1 MTIAYINTLSIDITY
16 IEMDI
21 TLSKIKKMILSYWLY
36 LIPHHLMSR
45 FTYIITRTHHPLTQ
59 YLINLYIRIFK
70 INLNECEDNKI
81 ENYHTFC
88 DFFTRK
94 LKKGV
99 HVIDD
104 EKKSIV
110 SSCDGR
116 ILQFGKITDKSILQ
130 VKGKNTPIKELLS
143 NDKELSSIYSNGSF
157 LTIYL
162 SPKDYHRV
170 HIPYDGKLM
179 KTLHV
184 PGRLFSVA
192 DHAVECI
199 NNLYSKNERLVCHFK
214 NEESYFSVILVGAIN
229 VSSIETQWKG
239 EISPPMP
246 KKLISTKYGNKNINF
261 NKGDEIG
268 MFKSGST
275 VILLF
280 TDKVTLSKDLK
291 LNQPIRVGNKIGIT
305 I

>member
-1 MTIAYINTLSIDITY
+1 M
-16 IEMDI
+16 
-21 TLSKIKKMILSYWLY
+21 
-36 LIPHHLMSR
+36 PHHLISR
-45 FTYIITRTHHPLTQ
+45 FTYIITRTHHPLTSF
-59 YLINLYIRIFK
+59 LIRLYVKLFK
-70 INLNECEDNKI
+70 INLDECIEKNTDNY
-81 ENYHTFC
+81 NTFC

-99 HVIDD
+99 HVVNKD
-104 EKKSIV
+104 KGSIV

-116 ILQFGKITDKSILQ
+116 ILQFGKLQDNSILQ
-130 VKGKNTPIKELLS
+130 VKGKSTPIQSLLC
-143 NDKELSSIYSNGSF
+143 NDKELASIYKNGSF

-170 HIPYDGKLM
+170 HIPANGKLM

-199 NNLYSKNERLVCHFK
+199 DNLYSKNERLVCHFK
-214 NEESYFSVILVGAIN
+214 EEDDHFSVIFVGAIN

-239 EISPPMP
+239 EVSPPMP
-246 KKLISTKYGNKNINF
+246 KKLISTKYGNKNIKF

-280 TDKVTLSKDLK
+280 TENIELSNSLK
-291 LNQPIRVGNKIGIT
+291 MNQSIRVGKKIGKIN
-305 I
+305 

>member
-1 MTIAYINTLSIDITY
+1 MNSMVDYIIKLK
-16 IEMDI
+16 
-21 TLSKIKKMILSYWLY
+21 KIILSYWLY
-36 LIPHHLMSR
+36 FIPHHLVSR
-45 FTYIITRTHHPLTQ
+45 FTYIITRTHHPLTHN
-59 YLINLYIRIFK
+59 LIKLYIKMFK
-70 INLNECEDNKI
+70 INISECEEENI
-81 ENYHTFC
+81 EKYNTFC

-99 HVIDD
+99 HVVD
-104 EKKSIV
+104 KNNKSVV

-116 ILQFGKITDKSILQ
+116 ILQFGKIEDKSILQ
-130 VKGKNTPIKELLS
+130 VKGIRTSIQSLLC
-143 NDKELSSIYSNGSF
+143 NDKELSSIYSKGSF

-170 HIPYDGKLM
+170 HSPANGKLM

-199 NNLYSKNERLVCHFK
+199 KDLYAKNERLVCHFK
-214 NEESYFSVILVGAIN
+214 NDSINFSVIFVGAIN

-239 EISPPMP
+239 EVSPPMP
-246 KKLISTKYGNKNINF
+246 KKLISTKYGNKNIVI
-261 NKGDEIG
+261 NKGDQVG

-275 VILLF
+275 VVLLF
-280 TDKVTLSKDLK
+280 TENVKLSDKIKV
-291 LNQPIRVGNKIGIT
+291 NQAIRVGQKIGMIH
-305 I
+305 

>member
-1 MTIAYINTLSIDITY
+1 MNNY
-16 IEMDI
+16 
-21 TLSKIKKMILSYWLY
+21 LSKLKKMILSYWLY

-45 FTYIITRTHHPLTQ
+45 FTYIITRTHHPLTH
-59 YLINLYIRIFK
+59 YLIKLYIRIFK
-70 INLNECEDNKI
+70 IDLKECEEENT

-88 DFFTRK
+88 DFFTRR
-94 LKKGV
+94 LKKG
-99 HVIDD
+99 IRTINNDIN
-104 EKKSIV
+104 SIV

-116 ILQFGKITDKSILQ
+116 ILQFGEITDQSILQ
-130 VKGKNTPIKELLS
+130 VKGKSTPINELLS
-143 NDKELSSIYSNGSF
+143 HDKELSSIYVNGSF
-157 LTIYL
+157 CTIYL

-170 HIPYDGKLM
+170 HIPSNGKLM

-214 NEESYFSVILVGAIN
+214 ENETFFSVILVGAIN
-229 VSSIETQWKG
+229 VSSIETKWKG

-246 KKLISTKYGNKNINF
+246 KKLISTKYGNKNVSF
-261 NKGDEIG
+261 DKGDEIG

-280 TDKVTLSKDLK
+280 TDKIKLSDNLVV
-291 LNQPIRVGNKIGIT
+291 NQSVKVGEKIGSMI
-305 I
+305 

>member
-1 MTIAYINTLSIDITY
+1 
-16 IEMDI
+16 MDNK
-21 TLSKIKKMILSYWLY
+21 LSKIKKMILSYWLY

-59 YLINLYIRIFK
+59 YLISLYVKIFK
-70 INLNECEDNKI
+70 INLDECEDSNV

-99 HVIDD
+99 HRIDK
-104 EKKSIV
+104 EKNSVV

-116 ILQFGKITDKSILQ
+116 VLQFGNIADKSILQ
-130 VKGKNTPIKELLS
+130 VKGKKTSIKELLS
-143 NDKELSSIYSNGSF
+143 DDKELSSVYSNGSF

-170 HIPYDGKLM
+170 HIPFNGKLM

-199 NNLYSKNERLVCHFK
+199 NSLYSINERLVCHFK
-214 NEESYFSVILVGAIN
+214 NKESYFSVILVGAIN
-229 VSSIETQWKG
+229 VSSIETKWKG

-280 TDKVTLSKDLK
+280 TDKAKLSKELK
-291 LNQPIRVGNKIGIT
+291 LNQLIRVGNKIGEI

>member
-1 MTIAYINTLSIDITY
+1 
-16 IEMDI
+16 MDNK
-21 TLSKIKKMILSYWLY
+21 LSKIKKMILSYWLY

-59 YLINLYIRIFK
+59 YLISLYVKIFK
-70 INLNECEDNKI
+70 INLDECEDSNV

-99 HVIDD
+99 HRIDK
-104 EKKSIV
+104 EKNSVV

-116 ILQFGKITDKSILQ
+116 VLQFGNIADKSILQ
-130 VKGKNTPIKELLS
+130 VKGKKTSIKELLS
-143 NDKELSSIYSNGSF
+143 DDKELSSVYSNGSF

-170 HIPYDGKLM
+170 HIPFNGKLM

-199 NNLYSKNERLVCHFK
+199 NNLYSINERLVCHFK
-214 NEESYFSVILVGAIN
+214 NKESYFSVILVGAIN
-229 VSSIETQWKG
+229 VSSIETKWKG

-280 TDKVTLSKDLK
+280 TDKAKLSKELK
-291 LNQPIRVGNKIGIT
+291 LNQLIRVGNKIGEI

>member
-1 MTIAYINTLSIDITY
+1 MHNYL
-16 IEMDI
+16 
-21 TLSKIKKMILSYWLY
+21 LKLKKMILSYWLY

-45 FTYIITRTHHPLTQ
+45 FTYLITRTHHPLTQ
-59 YLINLYIRIFK
+59 YLIRLYIRIFN
-70 INLNECEDNKI
+70 INIKECEEENI

-88 DFFTRK
+88 DFFTRR
-94 LKKGV
+94 LKRGI
-99 HVIDD
+99 HIIN
-104 EKKSIV
+104 EEQSSIV

-116 ILQFGKITDKSILQ
+116 VLQFGKISEKSILQ
-130 VKGKNTPIKELLS
+130 VKGKHTPIKELLS
-143 NDKELSSIYSNGSF
+143 KDKELVSLYNSGSF

-170 HIPYDGKLM
+170 HIPSSGKLM

-214 NEESYFSVILVGAIN
+214 EGNLYFSVILVGAIN
-229 VSSIETQWKG
+229 VSSIETKWKG

-246 KKLISTKYGNKNINF
+246 KKLISTKYGNKNISF
-261 NKGDEIG
+261 SKGDEIG

-280 TDKVTLSKDLK
+280 SDKIKLSNNLK
-291 LNQPIRVGNKIGIT
+291 LNQEIRVGQKIGKAT
-305 I
+305 

>member
-1 MTIAYINTLSIDITY
+1 
-16 IEMDI
+16 
-21 TLSKIKKMILSYWLY
+21 
-36 LIPHHLMSR
+36 MSR
-45 FTYIITRTHHPLTQ
+45 FTYLITRTNHPLTQ
-59 YLINLYIRIFK
+59 YLIRLYIRIFN
-70 INLNECEDNKI
+70 INLKECEEENLT
-81 ENYHTFC
+81 NYHTFC

-94 LKKGV
+94 LKKGI
-99 HVIDD
+99 HVINN
-104 EKKSIV
+104 ELGSIV

-116 ILQFGKITDKSILQ
+116 VLQFGSITKESILQ
-130 VKGKNTPIKELLS
+130 VKGKSTPVKELLCE
-143 NDKELSSIYSNGSF
+143 DKELSSLYSNGSF

-170 HIPYDGKLM
+170 HIPSTGKLM

-214 NEESYFSVILVGAIN
+214 DENFYFSVILVGAIN
-229 VSSIETQWKG
+229 VSSIETKWKG

-246 KKLISTKYGNKNINF
+246 KKLISTKYGNKNISF
-261 NKGDEIG
+261 SKGDEIG

-280 TDKVTLSKDLK
+280 TNKVKLLDTLK
-291 LNQPIRVGNKIGIT
+291 LNQKIRVGQKVGILSK
-305 I
+305 

>member
-1 MTIAYINTLSIDITY
+1 M
-16 IEMDI
+16 
-21 TLSKIKKMILSYWLY
+21 
-36 LIPHHLMSR
+36 PHHLMSR
-45 FTYIITRTHHPLTQ
+45 FTYLITRTHHPFTQ
-59 YLINLYIRIFK
+59 YLIKLYVKIFN
-70 INLNECEDNKI
+70 INLNECEE
-81 ENYHTFC
+81 ENLESYHTFC
-88 DFFTRK
+88 DFFTRR
-94 LKKGV
+94 LKKGI
-99 HVIDD
+99 HLIND
-104 EKKSIV
+104 EGNSVV

-116 ILQFGKITDKSILQ
+116 ILQFGSITNESILQ
-130 VKGKNTPIKELLS
+130 VKGKHTLIKELLCK
-143 NDKELSSIYSNGSF
+143 DKELSSLYNSGSF

-170 HIPYDGKLM
+170 HIPSSGKLM

-214 NEESYFSVILVGAIN
+214 KEELYFSVILVGAIN
-229 VSSIETQWKG
+229 VSSIETTWKG

-246 KKLISTKYGNKNINF
+246 KKLISTKYGNKNISF
-261 NKGDEIG
+261 SKGDEIG

-280 TDKVTLSKDLK
+280 SNKIKLLSTLK
-291 LNQPIRVGNKIGIT
+291 LNQDVRVGQKIATKI
-305 I
+305 

>member
-1 MTIAYINTLSIDITY
+1 MNNS
-16 IEMDI
+16 
-21 TLSKIKKMILSYWLY
+21 LSKLKKMILSYWLY
-36 LIPHHLMSR
+36 IMPHHLISR

-59 YLINLYIRIFK
+59 FLIRIYVKLFK
-70 INLNECEDNKI
+70 INLDECIEKNI
-81 ENYHTFC
+81 ENYNTFC

-99 HVIDD
+99 HVINKDND
-104 EKKSIV
+104 SIV

-116 ILQFGKITDKSILQ
+116 ILQFGKILDNSILQ
-130 VKGKNTPIKELLS
+130 VKGMSTPIRSLLCE
-143 NDKELSSIYSNGSF
+143 DKELASIYKNGSF

-170 HIPYDGKLM
+170 HTPADGKLM

-199 NNLYSKNERLVCHFK
+199 NNLYAKNERLVCHFK
-214 NEESYFSVILVGAIN
+214 EEDNHFSVIFVGAIN

-239 EISPPMP
+239 EVSPPMP
-246 KKLISTKYGNKNINF
+246 KKLISTKYGNKNIKF

-280 TDKVTLSKDLK
+280 TENVELSSNLKV
-291 LNQPIRVGNKIGIT
+291 NQSVRVGKKIGKIN
-305 I
+305 

>member
-1 MTIAYINTLSIDITY
+1 
-16 IEMDI
+16 MDNK
-21 TLSKIKKMILSYWLY
+21 LSKIKKMILSYWLY

-59 YLINLYIRIFK
+59 YLISLYVKIFK
-70 INLNECEDNKI
+70 INLDECEDSNVD
-81 ENYHTFC
+81 NYHTFC

-99 HVIDD
+99 HRIDK
-104 EKKSIV
+104 EKNSVV

-116 ILQFGKITDKSILQ
+116 VLQFGNIADKSILQ
-130 VKGKNTPIKELLS
+130 VKGKKTSIKELLS
-143 NDKELSSIYSNGSF
+143 DDKELSSVYSNGSF

-170 HIPYDGKLM
+170 HIPFNGKLM

-199 NNLYSKNERLVCHFK
+199 NNLYSINERLVCHFK
-214 NEESYFSVILVGAIN
+214 NKESYFSVILVGAIN
-229 VSSIETQWKG
+229 VSSIETKWKG

-280 TDKVTLSKDLK
+280 TDKAKLSKELK
-291 LNQPIRVGNKIGIT
+291 LNQLIRVGNKIGEI

>member
-1 MTIAYINTLSIDITY
+1 MNSMVDYIIKLK
-16 IEMDI
+16 
-21 TLSKIKKMILSYWLY
+21 KIILSYWLY
-36 LIPHHLMSR
+36 FIPHHLVSR
-45 FTYIITRTHHPLTQ
+45 FTYIITRTHHPLTH
-59 YLINLYIRIFK
+59 YLIKLYIKMFK
-70 INLNECEDNKI
+70 INISECEEENI
-81 ENYHTFC
+81 EKYNTFC

-99 HVIDD
+99 HVID
-104 EKKSIV
+104 KNNKSVV

-116 ILQFGKITDKSILQ
+116 ILQFGKIEDKSILQ
-130 VKGKNTPIKELLS
+130 VKGIKTSVQSLLC
-143 NDKELSSIYSNGSF
+143 NDKELASIYSKGSF

-170 HIPYDGKLM
+170 HSPANGKLM
-179 KTLHV
+179 KTLHI

-199 NNLYSKNERLVCHFK
+199 KDLYAKNERLVCHFK
-214 NEESYFSVILVGAIN
+214 DDSINFSVIFVGAIN

-239 EISPPMP
+239 EVSPPMP
-246 KKLISTKYGNKNINF
+246 KKLISTKYGNKNIVI

-275 VILLF
+275 VVLLF
-280 TDKVTLSKDLK
+280 TENVKLSDKIKV
-291 LNQPIRVGNKIGIT
+291 NQAIRVGQKIGMIH
-305 I
+305 

>member
-1 MTIAYINTLSIDITY
+1 MHDYL
-16 IEMDI
+16 
-21 TLSKIKKMILSYWLY
+21 LKLKKMILSYWLY

-45 FTYIITRTHHPLTQ
+45 FTYLITRTHHPLTQ
-59 YLINLYIRIFK
+59 YLIRLYIRIFN
-70 INLNECEDNKI
+70 INIKECEEENI

-88 DFFTRK
+88 DFFTRR
-94 LKKGV
+94 LKRGI
-99 HVIDD
+99 HIIN
-104 EKKSIV
+104 EEQSSIV

-116 ILQFGKITDKSILQ
+116 VLQFGKISEKSILQ
-130 VKGKNTPIKELLS
+130 VKGKHTPIKELLS
-143 NDKELSSIYSNGSF
+143 KDKELVSLYNSGSF

-170 HIPYDGKLM
+170 HIPSSGKLM

-214 NEESYFSVILVGAIN
+214 EGNLYFSVILVGAIN
-229 VSSIETQWKG
+229 VSSIETKWKG

-246 KKLISTKYGNKNINF
+246 KKLISTKYGNKNISF
-261 NKGDEIG
+261 SKGDEIG

-280 TDKVTLSKDLK
+280 SDKMKLSDTLK
-291 LNQPIRVGNKIGIT
+291 LNQEIRVGQKIGET
-305 I
+305 S

>member
-1 MTIAYINTLSIDITY
+1 
-16 IEMDI
+16 MDNY
-21 TLSKIKKMILSYWLY
+21 LSKAKKMILSYWLY
-36 LIPHHLMSR
+36 LVPHHLMSR
-45 FTYIITRTHHPLTQ
+45 FTYIITRKHHPLTQ
-59 YLINLYIRIFK
+59 YLIKLYIRIFK
-70 INLNECEDNKI
+70 INLKECEEENI

-99 HVIDD
+99 HKINQDNN
-104 EKKSIV
+104 SIV

-116 ILQFGKITDKSILQ
+116 ILQFGKITNESILQ
-130 VKGKNTPIKELLS
+130 VKGKNTPIKELLV
-143 NDKELSSIYSNGSF
+143 NDKELSSVYANGSF

-170 HIPYDGKLM
+170 HIPFTGKLM

-214 NEESYFSVILVGAIN
+214 NNDSFFSVILVGAIN

-239 EISPPMP
+239 EVSPPMP
-246 KKLISTKYGNKNINF
+246 KKVISTKYGNKNISF
-261 NKGDEIG
+261 DKGNEIG

-280 TDKVTLSKDLK
+280 TDEINLSDGLK
-291 LNQPIRVGNKIGIT
+291 INQAVRVGQKIGIK

>member
-1 MTIAYINTLSIDITY
+1 M
-16 IEMDI
+16 
-21 TLSKIKKMILSYWLY
+21 
-36 LIPHHLMSR
+36 
-45 FTYIITRTHHPLTQ
+45 TQ
-59 YLINLYIRIFK
+59 YLIKLYIKIFDV
-70 INLNECEDNKI
+70 NLQECEE
-81 ENYHTFC
+81 ENPSNYPTFC

-99 HVIDD
+99 HIIDKQADSVI
-104 EKKSIV
+104 SP
-110 SSCDGR
+110 CDGR
-116 ILQFGKITDKSILQ
+116 ILQFGAITEYSILQ
-130 VKGKNTPIKELLS
+130 VKGKQTPIKDLLCK
-143 NDKELSSIYSNGSF
+143 DKELSSIYKSGSF

-170 HIPYDGKLM
+170 HIPSSGKLM
-179 KTLHV
+179 KTLHI

-214 NEESYFSVILVGAIN
+214 NEEAYFSVILVGAIN
-229 VSSIETQWKG
+229 VSSIETTWKG

-246 KKLISTKYGNKNINF
+246 KKLISTKYGNKKISF
-261 NKGDEIG
+261 SRGDEIG

-280 TDKVTLSKDLK
+280 TDKVKLSENLK
-291 LNQPIRVGNKIGIT
+291 LHQTIRVGKKIGNI

>member
-1 MTIAYINTLSIDITY
+1 MNSMVDYIIKLK
-16 IEMDI
+16 
-21 TLSKIKKMILSYWLY
+21 KIILSYWLY
-36 LIPHHLMSR
+36 FIPHHLVSR
-45 FTYIITRTHHPLTQ
+45 FTYIITRTHHPLTH
-59 YLINLYIRIFK
+59 YLIKLYIKIFK
-70 INLNECEDNKI
+70 INISECEEENI
-81 ENYHTFC
+81 EKYNTFC

-99 HVIDD
+99 HVVD
-104 EKKSIV
+104 KNNKSVV

-116 ILQFGKITDKSILQ
+116 ILQFGKIEDKSILQ
-130 VKGKNTPIKELLS
+130 VKGIKTSIQSLLC
-143 NDKELSSIYSNGSF
+143 NDKELSSIYSKGSF

-170 HIPYDGKLM
+170 HSPANGKLM

-199 NNLYSKNERLVCHFK
+199 KDLYAKNERLVCHFK
-214 NEESYFSVILVGAIN
+214 DDSINFSVIFVGAIN

-239 EISPPMP
+239 EVSPPMP
-246 KKLISTKYGNKNINF
+246 KKLISTKYGNKNIVI
-261 NKGDEIG
+261 NKGDEVG

-275 VILLF
+275 VVLLF
-280 TDKVTLSKDLK
+280 TENVKLSDKIKV
-291 LNQPIRVGNKIGIT
+291 NQAIRVGQKIGMIH
-305 I
+305 

>member
-1 MTIAYINTLSIDITY
+1 MNSMVDYIIKLK
-16 IEMDI
+16 
-21 TLSKIKKMILSYWLY
+21 KIILSYWLY
-36 LIPHHLMSR
+36 FIPHHLVSR
-45 FTYIITRTHHPLTQ
+45 FTYIITRTHHPLTH
-59 YLINLYIRIFK
+59 YLIKLYIKMFK
-70 INLNECEDNKI
+70 INISECEEENI
-81 ENYHTFC
+81 EKYNTFC

-99 HVIDD
+99 HVID
-104 EKKSIV
+104 KNNKSVV

-116 ILQFGKITDKSILQ
+116 ILQFGKIEDKSILQ
-130 VKGKNTPIKELLS
+130 VKGIKTSIQSLLC
-143 NDKELSSIYSNGSF
+143 NDKELSSIYSKGSF

-170 HIPYDGKLM
+170 HSPANGKLM

-199 NNLYSKNERLVCHFK
+199 KDLYAKNERLVCHFK
-214 NEESYFSVILVGAIN
+214 DNSINFSVIFVGAIN

-239 EISPPMP
+239 EVSPPMP
-246 KKLISTKYGNKNINF
+246 KKLISTKYGNKNIVI
-261 NKGDEIG
+261 NKGDEVG

-275 VILLF
+275 VVLLF
-280 TDKVTLSKDLK
+280 TENVKLSDKIKV
-291 LNQPIRVGNKIGIT
+291 NQAIRVGQKIGMIH
-305 I
+305 

>member
-1 MTIAYINTLSIDITY
+1 MSNNL
-16 IEMDI
+16 
-21 TLSKIKKMILSYWLY
+21 LKLKKIVLSYWLY
-36 LIPHHLMSR
+36 LMPHHLMSR
-45 FTYIITRTHHPLTQ
+45 FTYLITRTHHPFTQ
-59 YLINLYIRIFK
+59 YLIKLYVKIFN
-70 INLNECEDNKI
+70 INLNECEE
-81 ENYHTFC
+81 ENLESYHTFC
-88 DFFTRK
+88 DFFTRR
-94 LKKGV
+94 LKKGI
-99 HVIDD
+99 HLIND
-104 EKKSIV
+104 EENSVV

-116 ILQFGKITDKSILQ
+116 ILQFGSITNESILQ
-130 VKGKNTPIKELLS
+130 VKGKHTLIKELLCK
-143 NDKELSSIYSNGSF
+143 DKELSSLYNSGSF

-170 HIPYDGKLM
+170 HIPSSGKLM

-214 NEESYFSVILVGAIN
+214 KEELYFSVILVGAIN
-229 VSSIETQWKG
+229 VSSIETTWKG

-246 KKLISTKYGNKNINF
+246 KKLISTKYGNKNISF
-261 NKGDEIG
+261 SKGDEIG

-280 TDKVTLSKDLK
+280 SNKIKLLSTLK
-291 LNQPIRVGNKIGIT
+291 LNQDVRVGQKIATKI
-305 I
+305 

>member
-1 MTIAYINTLSIDITY
+1 MNSMVDYIIKLK
-16 IEMDI
+16 
-21 TLSKIKKMILSYWLY
+21 KIILSYWLY
-36 LIPHHLMSR
+36 FIPHHLVSR
-45 FTYIITRTHHPLTQ
+45 FTYIITRTHHPLTH
-59 YLINLYIRIFK
+59 YLIKLYIKMFK
-70 INLNECEDNKI
+70 INISECEEENI
-81 ENYHTFC
+81 EKYNTFC

-99 HVIDD
+99 HVID
-104 EKKSIV
+104 KNNKSVV

-116 ILQFGKITDKSILQ
+116 ILQFGKIEDKSILQ
-130 VKGKNTPIKELLS
+130 VKGIKTSIQSLLC
-143 NDKELSSIYSNGSF
+143 NDKELSSIYSKGSF

-170 HIPYDGKLM
+170 HSPANGKLM

-199 NNLYSKNERLVCHFK
+199 KDLYAKNERLVCHFK
-214 NEESYFSVILVGAIN
+214 DDSINFSVIFVGAIN

-239 EISPPMP
+239 EVSPPMP
-246 KKLISTKYGNKNINF
+246 NKLISTKYGNKNIVI
-261 NKGDEIG
+261 NKGDEVG

-275 VILLF
+275 VVLLF
-280 TDKVTLSKDLK
+280 TENVKLSDKIKV
-291 LNQPIRVGNKIGIT
+291 NQAIRVGQKIGMIH
-305 I
+305 

>member
-1 MTIAYINTLSIDITY
+1 MNSMVEYIIKLK
-16 IEMDI
+16 
-21 TLSKIKKMILSYWLY
+21 KIILSYWLY
-36 LIPHHLMSR
+36 FIPHHLVSR
-45 FTYIITRTHHPLTQ
+45 FTYIITRTHHPLTH
-59 YLINLYIRIFK
+59 YLIKLYIKMFK
-70 INLNECEDNKI
+70 INISECEEENI
-81 ENYHTFC
+81 EKYNTFC

-99 HVIDD
+99 HVID
-104 EKKSIV
+104 KNNKSVV

-116 ILQFGKITDKSILQ
+116 ILQFGKIEDKSILQ
-130 VKGKNTPIKELLS
+130 VKGIKTSVQSLLC
-143 NDKELSSIYSNGSF
+143 NDKELASIYSKGSF

-170 HIPYDGKLM
+170 HSPANGKLM
-179 KTLHV
+179 KTLHI

-199 NNLYSKNERLVCHFK
+199 KDLYAKNERLVCHFK
-214 NEESYFSVILVGAIN
+214 DDSINFSVIFVGAIN

-239 EISPPMP
+239 EVSPPMP
-246 KKLISTKYGNKNINF
+246 KKLISTKYGNKNIVI

-275 VILLF
+275 VVLLF
-280 TDKVTLSKDLK
+280 TENVKLSDKIKV
-291 LNQPIRVGNKIGIT
+291 NQAIRVGQKIGMIH
-305 I
+305 

>member
-1 MTIAYINTLSIDITY
+1 
-16 IEMDI
+16 
-21 TLSKIKKMILSYWLY
+21 
-36 LIPHHLMSR
+36 LIR
-45 FTYIITRTHHPLTQ
+45 
-59 YLINLYIRIFK
+59 LYIRIFN
-70 INLNECEDNKI
+70 INIKECEEENI

-88 DFFTRK
+88 DFFTRR
-94 LKKGV
+94 LKRGI
-99 HVIDD
+99 HIIN
-104 EKKSIV
+104 EEQSSIV

-116 ILQFGKITDKSILQ
+116 VLQFGKISEKSILQ
-130 VKGKNTPIKELLS
+130 VKGKHTPIKELLS
-143 NDKELSSIYSNGSF
+143 KDKELVSLYNSGSF

-170 HIPYDGKLM
+170 HIPSSGKLM

-214 NEESYFSVILVGAIN
+214 EGNLYFSVILVGAIN
-229 VSSIETQWKG
+229 VSSIETKWKG

-246 KKLISTKYGNKNINF
+246 KKLISTKYGNKNISF
-261 NKGDEIG
+261 SKGDEIG

-280 TDKVTLSKDLK
+280 SDKIKLSNNLK
-291 LNQPIRVGNKIGIT
+291 LNQEIRVGQKIGKAT
-305 I
+305 

>member
-1 MTIAYINTLSIDITY
+1 MSNYLTKL
-16 IEMDI
+16 
-21 TLSKIKKMILSYWLY
+21 KKMILSYWLY
-36 LIPHHLMSR
+36 LVPHHLMSR

-70 INLNECEDNKI
+70 INLSECLEEKT
-81 ENYHTFC
+81 ESYHTFC

-99 HVIDD
+99 HVINTDKD
-104 EKKSIV
+104 SIV

-116 ILQFGKITDKSILQ
+116 ILQFGKITNNAILQ
-130 VKGKNTPIKELLS
+130 VKVKETPIKELLCK
-143 NDKELSSIYSNGSF
+143 DKELSSIYANGSF

-170 HIPYDGKLM
+170 HIPNQGKLM
-179 KTLHV
+179 KTLHI

-199 NNLYSKNERLVCHFK
+199 DNLYSKNERLVCHFK
-214 NEESYFSVILVGAIN
+214 ENKMFFSVIFVGAIN

-239 EISPPMP
+239 EVSPPMP
-246 KKLISTKYGNKNINF
+246 KKVITTKYGNKNIAF

-280 TDKVTLSKDLK
+280 TDKAKLSEDLK
-291 LNQPIRVGNKIGIT
+291 INQPVRVGEKIGVSP
-305 I
+305 